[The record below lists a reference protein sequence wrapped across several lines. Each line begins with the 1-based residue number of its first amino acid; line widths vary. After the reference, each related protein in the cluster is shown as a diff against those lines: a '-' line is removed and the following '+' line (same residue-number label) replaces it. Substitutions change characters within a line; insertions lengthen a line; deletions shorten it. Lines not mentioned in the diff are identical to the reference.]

1 MPHRLTRIP
10 YRRLLRSAPALAL
23 TTAAWLQSPA
33 LALTAATWLQPPAL
47 ALTATTWLQPPA
59 VLPIPSANGPEGP
72 PRPYGA
78 EPSPGVSPP
87 PTNPSIARAQ
97 NHALLYG
104 PFPRG
109 GLTRGISDAT
119 LTMSPDATVREQAL
133 ARIRATGASVVRIPV
148 EWRYIVSGDPP
159 SGFDA
164 SDPASPAYDFTKVDA
179 AVRDAAAAGLTPL
192 LVVTSAPDFAE
203 APHRWPYAYPGSW
216 APNPAAFGEFATAV
230 ARRYDGSF
238 PDPLQPGRALP
249 RVRLLEAWNEPNL
262 ARYLEPQWVVE
273 GGRWRAFSPLLYRQ
287 LLNAFYAAVKAVE
300 PSDTVIATGVAPNGE
315 PAGVGRMTPV
325 RFLRG
330 MLCLEGGKGG
340 GKGEVRAVK
349 RGGAMV
355 EGGHRAANG
364 GAPKAQG
371 LARAAGMGAGS
382 VRTACP
388 DPPHFDVLAFHPL
401 SFESPDRPA
410 ASSQDV
416 AIADIAKVTALL
428 ARAERAHTALPRAH
442 KPVWVT
448 ELNWESAPQSAHGV
462 PGRLQALW
470 ISRALHR
477 LWIAGVSMAEWQFLI
492 DPYPGVPLAT
502 STGGVVYVPRPA
514 GLYSAGVV
522 DGRSEPAA
530 ARPKPF
536 LRGFTLPFDPLRVD
550 RRHVRV
556 WALLMRPGQRVL
568 LQRSTRSGGWR
579 TIARLRAD
587 GYAVLN
593 QLVRLHG
600 AAALRLV
607 SAGLPSAP
615 VAVPAVG
622 SRL

>member
-1 MPHRLTRIP
+1 MPGRLSRISF
-10 YRRLLRSAPALAL
+10 RRLLGSAPTLAV
-23 TTAAWLQSPA
+23 AA
-33 LALTAATWLQPPAL
+33 AA
-47 ALTATTWLQPPA
+47 WLQPPA
-59 VLPIPSANGPEGP
+59 VLPTPSANGPEGP

-78 EPSPGVSPP
+78 EPPPGVSPP
-87 PTNPSIARAQ
+87 PTGPRFARAQ

-119 LTMSPDATVREQAL
+119 LTMSPDAAVREQAL
-133 ARIRATGASVVRIPV
+133 ARIRATGARVVRIPV
-148 EWRYIVSGDPP
+148 EWRYIVSGDPSP
-159 SGFDA
+159 GFDA

-179 AVRDAAAAGLTPL
+179 AVRDTVAAGLTPL

-216 APNPAAFGEFATAV
+216 APNPVAFGDFATAV

-238 PDPLQPGRALP
+238 PDPLRAGQALP

-262 ARYLEPQWVVE
+262 ARYLEPQWVAE

-287 LLNAFYAAVKAVE
+287 LLNTFYAAVKAVA
-300 PSDTVIATGVAPNGE
+300 PDDTVIATGVAPNGE

-330 MLCLEGGKGG
+330 LLCLEGGAGNVKGG
-340 GKGEVRAVK
+340 ARAV
-349 RGGAMV
+349 
-355 EGGHRAANG
+355 G
-364 GAPKAQG
+364 GAP
-371 LARAAGMGAGS
+371 
-382 VRTACP
+382 TACP
-388 DPPHFDVLAFHPL
+388 DPAHFDVLAFHPL

-416 AIADIAKVTALL
+416 AIADIAKVTDLL
-428 ARAERAHTALPRAH
+428 ARAERARTALPRAH

-448 ELNWESAPQSAHGV
+448 ELNWESAPQSPHGV

-477 LWIAGVSMAEWQFLI
+477 LWVAGVSLAEWQFLI

-502 STGGVVYVPRPA
+502 STGSVVYIPRPA

-550 RRHVRV
+550 RGHVRV
-556 WALLMRPGQRVL
+556 WALLTRPGQRVL
-568 LQRSTRSGGWR
+568 LQREGPHGAWR
-579 TIARLRAD
+579 TIARLHA
-587 GYAVLN
+587 GAGAVLN
-593 QLVRLHG
+593 ALIPLRG
-600 AAALRLV
+600 AMTLRLKSGALAETGTDWGDTRCARIPKSASAAGACLPASV
-607 SAGLPSAP
+607 SASAL
-615 VAVPAVG
+615 VPRDQ